1 MALHLRSTLASGRIG
16 SQAARRGRRECRSLS
31 WGMMKAPKGNLNAT
45 MTTGNPADRLDSWKE
60 IASYLRRD
68 VRTVQRW
75 EKKENLPVYR
85 HLHDKL
91 GSIYAYRNELT
102 EWFNGRQHSGA
113 TAGQQEGQ
121 AEKIKL
127 AVLPFGNLSGQKE
140 DAYFSDGLTEEMITQ
155 ITRLQASELAVI
167 ARTTAEH
174 YDSSSKSL
182 DQMNKELGV
191 GYVLEGKVRRGGN
204 RVRITA
210 QLIQLKDQ
218 TQVWAETY
226 ERDLSDVLSVQ
237 ADIAQGIA
245 REINL
250 ALNLSASVRLSDQQ
264 KGQSRVQPAA
274 YDAYLKGRYNL
285 HQMTPSAIS
294 KSIEDFE
301 RAIQADENYAPAHAG
316 LASAYALLAIAP
328 FDLLAPHEAMPKA
341 ERAARK
347 ALELDNSFAEAHTA
361 LALVNH
367 HYHWKWKEAEAGYE
381 RAIELNPDHA
391 DTHLWYSWMLLALG
405 KRDAAFDEIEQ
416 TMSIV
421 QETDPHRLVAV
432 HTTRAA
438 AFYFGREYQRAVE
451 ECEKAQQLDPE
462 YFMLH
467 FFAGR
472 AYMRLN
478 EYAKAI
484 AHLKQARTETGE
496 MPLMDAALG
505 LAYAVSGKMAE
516 TMKLA
521 ETFQKAAKKRYIPP
535 TYFGMLFAGLGD
547 KDKAMAWLEKAFEER
562 ADGLTWLNVEP
573 MLDEIR
579 SDPRFENLIRR
590 IGLTN

>member
-1 MALHLRSTLASGRIG
+1 
-16 SQAARRGRRECRSLS
+16 
-31 WGMMKAPKGNLNAT
+31 

-75 EKKENLPVYR
+75 EKKEGLPVYR

-102 EWFNGRQHSGA
+102 DWFNTRQQSGAAGGTAGRQD
-113 TAGQQEGQ
+113 GQ

-127 AVLPFGNLSGQKE
+127 AVLPFGNLSGAKE
-140 DAYFSDGLTEEMITQ
+140 DDYFSDGLTEEMITQ

-182 DQMNKELGV
+182 EQMKKDLAV
-191 GYVLEGKVRRGGN
+191 GYVLEGKVRRGGK
-204 RVRITA
+204 RVRITT

-218 TQVWAETY
+218 TQLWAETY

-237 ADIAQGIA
+237 ADIAQAIA

-250 ALNLSASVRLSDQQ
+250 ALNLSQSTRLSDLQ
-264 KGQSRVQPAA
+264 KGRGQVQPAA
-274 YDAYLKGRYNL
+274 YDAYLKARYNL

-301 RAIQADENYAPAHAG
+301 RAIGLDDKYAPAYAG

-328 FDLLAPHEAMPKA
+328 FDLLPPREAMPKA
-341 ERAARK
+341 EKAARK
-347 ALELDNSFAEAHTA
+347 ALELDSSFAEAHTA

-367 HYHWKWKEAEAGYE
+367 HYHWKWQEASDGYDQ
-381 RAIELNPDHA
+381 AIEVNPDHA
-391 DTHLWYSWMLLALG
+391 DTHLWYSWLLLALG
-405 KRDAAFDEIEQ
+405 RRDNAFDEIEQ

-438 AFYFGREYQRAVE
+438 AYYFGREYQRAVD
-451 ECEKAQQLDPE
+451 ECEKAEQLDSG

-467 FFAGR
+467 FIAGR

-478 EYAKAI
+478 EHAKAI

-505 LAYAVSGKMAE
+505 LAYAVSGKKAE

-521 ETFQKAAKKRYIPP
+521 EAFKAAAKKRYIPP

-547 KDKAMAWLEKAFEER
+547 KDKAMMWLEKAYEDR

-573 MLDEIR
+573 MLDEVR
-579 SDPRFENLIRR
+579 SDPRFQDLIRR
-590 IGLTN
+590 IGLVS

>member
-1 MALHLRSTLASGRIG
+1 MNI
-16 SQAARRGRRECRSLS
+16 
-31 WGMMKAPKGNLNAT
+31 
-45 MTTGNPADRLDSWKE
+45 GNPIDRLDSWKE

-75 EKKENLPVYR
+75 EKKEGLPVYR

-102 EWFNGRQHSGA
+102 EWFTTRQQSGA
-113 TAGQQEGQ
+113 TLASGNRDE
-121 AEKIKL
+121 APADKIKL
-127 AVLPFGNLSGQKE
+127 AVLPFGNLSGAKE
-140 DAYFSDGLTEEMITQ
+140 DDYFSDGLTEEMITQ

-182 DQMNKELGV
+182 DQMKKDLGV

-210 QLIQLKDQ
+210 QLIQMKDQ
-218 TQVWAETY
+218 TQLWAETY

-237 ADIAQGIA
+237 ADIAEAIA

-250 ALNLSASVRLSDQQ
+250 ALNLSQSTRLSDLQ
-264 KGQSRVQPAA
+264 KGRGQVQPAA
-274 YDAYLKGRYNL
+274 YDAYLKARYNL
-285 HQMTPSAIS
+285 HQMTPVAIS
-294 KSIEDFE
+294 KSIKDFE
-301 RAIQADENYAPAHAG
+301 EATFAEWHYAPAFAG

-328 FDLLAPHEAMPKA
+328 FDFLPPHEAMPAA
-341 ERAARK
+341 EKAARR
-347 ALELDNSFAEAHTA
+347 ALDIDNKCAEAHTA

-381 RAIELNPDHA
+381 LAIELNPDHA
-391 DTHLWYSWMLLALG
+391 DTHLWYSWLLLALG
-405 KRDAAFDEIEQ
+405 RRDAAFDEIEQ

-438 AFYFGREYQRAVE
+438 AYYFGREYQRAVD
-451 ECEKAQQLDPE
+451 ECEKAKQLDPK

-467 FFAGR
+467 FIAGR

-478 EYAKAI
+478 EHAKAI

-505 LAYAVSGKMAE
+505 LAYAVSGKKTE
-516 TMKLA
+516 TIKLA
-521 ETFQKAAKKRYIPP
+521 EAFKAAAKKRYIPP

-547 KDKAMAWLEKAFEER
+547 KDKAMMWLQKAYDDR

-573 MLDEIR
+573 MLDDVR
-579 SDPRFENLIRR
+579 SDPRFQELIRR
-590 IGLTN
+590 IGLV

>member
-1 MALHLRSTLASGRIG
+1 MNI
-16 SQAARRGRRECRSLS
+16 
-31 WGMMKAPKGNLNAT
+31 
-45 MTTGNPADRLDSWKE
+45 GNPIDRLDSWKE

-75 EKKENLPVYR
+75 EKKEGLPVYR

-102 EWFNGRQHSGA
+102 EWFTTRQQSGA
-113 TAGQQEGQ
+113 TLASGNRDE
-121 AEKIKL
+121 APADKIKL
-127 AVLPFGNLSGQKE
+127 AVLPFGNLSGAKG
-140 DAYFSDGLTEEMITQ
+140 DDYFSDGLTEEMITQ
-155 ITRLQASELAVI
+155 ITRLRASELAVI

-182 DQMNKELGV
+182 DQMKKDLGV

-218 TQVWAETY
+218 TQLWAETY

-237 ADIAQGIA
+237 ADIAEAIA

-250 ALNLSASVRLSDQQ
+250 ALNLSQSTRLSDLQ
-264 KGQSRVQPAA
+264 KGRGQVQPAA
-274 YDAYLKGRYNL
+274 YDAYLKARYNL
-285 HQMTPSAIS
+285 HQMTPVAIS
-294 KSIEDFE
+294 KSIKDFE
-301 RAIQADENYAPAHAG
+301 EATFAEWHYAPAFAG

-328 FDLLAPHEAMPKA
+328 FDFLPPHEAMPAA
-341 ERAARK
+341 EKAARR
-347 ALELDNSFAEAHTA
+347 ALDIDNKCAEAHTA

-381 RAIELNPDHA
+381 LAIELNPDHA
-391 DTHLWYSWMLLALG
+391 DTHLWYSWLLLALG
-405 KRDAAFDEIEQ
+405 RRDAAFDEIEQ

-438 AFYFGREYQRAVE
+438 AYYFGREYQRAVD
-451 ECEKAQQLDPE
+451 ECEKAKQLDPK

-467 FFAGR
+467 FIAGR

-478 EYAKAI
+478 EHAKAI

-505 LAYAVSGKMAE
+505 LAYAVSGKKTE
-516 TMKLA
+516 TIKLA
-521 ETFQKAAKKRYIPP
+521 EAFKAAAKKRYIPP

-547 KDKAMAWLEKAFEER
+547 KDKAMMWLQKAYDDR

-573 MLDEIR
+573 MLDDVR
-579 SDPRFENLIRR
+579 SDPRFQELIRR
-590 IGLTN
+590 IGLV

>member
-1 MALHLRSTLASGRIG
+1 
-16 SQAARRGRRECRSLS
+16 
-31 WGMMKAPKGNLNAT
+31 
-45 MTTGNPADRLDSWKE
+45 
-60 IASYLRRD
+60 
-68 VRTVQRW
+68 
-75 EKKENLPVYR
+75 
-85 HLHDKL
+85 
-91 GSIYAYRNELT
+91 
-102 EWFNGRQHSGA
+102 
-113 TAGQQEGQ
+113 
-121 AEKIKL
+121 
-127 AVLPFGNLSGQKE
+127 VLPFGNLSGAKE
-140 DAYFSDGLTEEMITQ
+140 DDYFSDGLTEEMITQ

-182 DQMNKELGV
+182 DQMKKDLGV

-218 TQVWAETY
+218 TQLWAETY

-237 ADIAQGIA
+237 ADIAEAIA

-250 ALNLSASVRLSDQQ
+250 ALNLSQSTRLSDLQ
-264 KGQSRVQPAA
+264 KGRGQVQPAA
-274 YDAYLKGRYNL
+274 YDAYLKARYNL
-285 HQMTPSAIS
+285 HQMTPVAIS
-294 KSIEDFE
+294 KSIKDFE
-301 RAIQADENYAPAHAG
+301 EATFAEWHYAPAFAG

-328 FDLLAPHEAMPKA
+328 FDFLPPHEAMPAA
-341 ERAARK
+341 EKAARR
-347 ALELDNSFAEAHTA
+347 ALDIDNKCAEAHTA

-381 RAIELNPDHA
+381 LAIELNPDHA
-391 DTHLWYSWMLLALG
+391 DTHLWYSWLLLALG
-405 KRDAAFDEIEQ
+405 RRDAAFDEIEQ

-438 AFYFGREYQRAVE
+438 AYYFGREYQRAVD
-451 ECEKAQQLDPE
+451 ECEKAKQLDPK

-467 FFAGR
+467 FIAGR

-478 EYAKAI
+478 EHAKAI

-505 LAYAVSGKMAE
+505 LAYAVSGKKTE
-516 TMKLA
+516 TIKLA
-521 ETFQKAAKKRYIPP
+521 EAFKAAAKKRYIPP

-547 KDKAMAWLEKAFEER
+547 KDKAMMWLQKAYDDR

-573 MLDEIR
+573 MLDDVR
-579 SDPRFENLIRR
+579 SDPRFQELIRR
-590 IGLTN
+590 IGLV

>member
-1 MALHLRSTLASGRIG
+1 MQTMNIG
-16 SQAARRGRRECRSLS
+16 NPIGRR
-31 WGMMKAPKGNLNAT
+31 
-45 MTTGNPADRLDSWKE
+45 DSWKE

-75 EKKENLPVYR
+75 EKKEGLPVYR

-102 EWFNGRQHSGA
+102 EWFTTRQQSGA
-113 TAGQQEGQ
+113 TLASGNRDE
-121 AEKIKL
+121 APADKIKL
-127 AVLPFGNLSGQKE
+127 AVLPFGNLSGAKE
-140 DAYFSDGLTEEMITQ
+140 DDYFSDGLTEEMITQ
-155 ITRLQASELAVI
+155 ITRLRASELAVI

-182 DQMNKELGV
+182 DQMKKDLGV

-210 QLIQLKDQ
+210 QLIQMKDQ
-218 TQVWAETY
+218 TQLWAETY

-237 ADIAQGIA
+237 ADIAEAIA
-245 REINL
+245 RQINL
-250 ALNLSASVRLSDQQ
+250 ALNLSQSTRLSDLQ
-264 KGQSRVQPAA
+264 KGRGQVQPAA
-274 YDAYLKGRYNL
+274 YDAYLKARYNL
-285 HQMTPSAIS
+285 HQMTPVAIS
-294 KSIEDFE
+294 KSIKDFE
-301 RAIQADENYAPAHAG
+301 EATFAEWHYAPAFAG

-328 FDLLAPHEAMPKA
+328 FDFLPPHEAMPAA
-341 ERAARK
+341 EKAARR
-347 ALELDNSFAEAHTA
+347 ALDIDNKCAEAHTA

-381 RAIELNPDHA
+381 LAIELNPDHA
-391 DTHLWYSWMLLALG
+391 DTHLWYSWLLLALG
-405 KRDAAFDEIEQ
+405 RRDAAFDEIEQ

-438 AFYFGREYQRAVE
+438 AYYFGREYQRAVD
-451 ECEKAQQLDPE
+451 ECEKAKQLDPK

-467 FFAGR
+467 FIAGR

-478 EYAKAI
+478 EHAKAI

-505 LAYAVSGKMAE
+505 LAYAVSGKKTE
-516 TMKLA
+516 TIKLA
-521 ETFQKAAKKRYIPP
+521 EAFKAAAKKRYIPP

-547 KDKAMAWLEKAFEER
+547 KDKAMMWLQKAYDDR

-573 MLDEIR
+573 MLDDVR
-579 SDPRFENLIRR
+579 SDPRFQELIRR
-590 IGLTN
+590 IGLV

>member
-1 MALHLRSTLASGRIG
+1 
-16 SQAARRGRRECRSLS
+16 
-31 WGMMKAPKGNLNAT
+31 

-75 EKKENLPVYR
+75 EKKEGLPVYR

-102 EWFNGRQHSGA
+102 QWFNTRQQSGA
-113 TAGQQEGQ
+113 PAAIGNLQEASAQ
-121 AEKIKL
+121 KIKL
-127 AVLPFGNLSGQKE
+127 AVLPFGNLSGAKE
-140 DAYFSDGLTEEMITQ
+140 DDYFSDGLTEEMITQ
-155 ITRLQASELAVI
+155 ITRLQAPELAVI

-182 DQMNKELGV
+182 DQMKKDLGV

-218 TQVWAETY
+218 TQLWAETY

-237 ADIAQGIA
+237 ADIAQAIA

-250 ALNLSASVRLSDQQ
+250 ALNLSGSARLADTQ
-264 KGQSRVQPAA
+264 KSQRLVQPAA
-274 YDAYLKGRYNL
+274 YDAYLKARFKL

-301 RAIQADENYAPAHAG
+301 RAIQLDEKYAPAHAG

-328 FDLLAPHEAMPKA
+328 FDFLPPREAMPKA
-341 ERAARK
+341 EKAARK
-347 ALELDNSFAEAHTA
+347 SLELDSSFAEAHTA

-367 HYHWKWKEAEAGYE
+367 HYHWKWEEAQAGYE
-381 RAIELNPDHA
+381 LAIELNPDHA

-405 KRDAAFDEIEQ
+405 RRDAAFDEIEQ

-438 AFYFGREYQRAVE
+438 AYYFGREYQRAVD
-451 ECEKAQQLDPE
+451 ECEKAEQLDPE

-467 FFAGR
+467 FIAGR
-472 AYMRLN
+472 AHMRLN
-478 EYAKAI
+478 EHAKAI
-484 AHLKQARTETGE
+484 AHLKQARTETGD

-505 LAYAVSGKMAE
+505 LAYAVSGKKAE

-521 ETFQKAAKKRYIPP
+521 EAFKTAAKKRYIPP
-535 TYFGMLFAGLGD
+535 TYFGMLFAGLSD
-547 KDKAMAWLEKAFEER
+547 KDKAMMWLEKAYDDR

-573 MLDEIR
+573 MLDEVR
-579 SDPRFENLIRR
+579 SDPRFQDLIRK
-590 IGLTN
+590 IGLIN

>member
-1 MALHLRSTLASGRIG
+1 MS
-16 SQAARRGRRECRSLS
+16 
-31 WGMMKAPKGNLNAT
+31 
-45 MTTGNPADRLDSWKE
+45 TGNNLADRLDSWKE

-75 EKKENLPVYR
+75 EKKEGLPVHR

-102 EWFNGRQHSGA
+102 EWFTTRQQSGA
-113 TAGQQEGQ
+113 VAGQEGH

-127 AVLPFGNLSGQKE
+127 AVLPFGNLSGERE

-155 ITRLQASELAVI
+155 ITRLQASDLAVI

-182 DQMNKELGV
+182 DQMKKELGV
-191 GYVLEGKVRRGGN
+191 SYVLEGKVRRGGN

-210 QLIQLKDQ
+210 HLTQLKDQ

-237 ADIAQGIA
+237 ADIAQAIA
-245 REINL
+245 RQINL
-250 ALNLSASVRLSDQQ
+250 ALNLSETARLSGLQ
-264 KGQSRVQPAA
+264 KGLSRVQPAA

-285 HQMTPSAIS
+285 HEMTPSAIS
-294 KSIEDFE
+294 RSIEDFE
-301 RAIQADENYAPAHAG
+301 HAIQADEKYAPAYAG

-341 ERAARK
+341 EKAARK
-347 ALELDNSFAEAHTA
+347 ALELDGSFAEAHTA

-391 DTHLWYSWMLLALG
+391 DTHLWYSWMLLALAR
-405 KRDAAFDEIEQ
+405 RDAAFDEIEQ
-416 TMSIV
+416 TLSIV
-421 QETDPHRLVAV
+421 QETDPHRLVTV

-438 AFYFGREYQRAVE
+438 AYYFGREYQRAVE
-451 ECEKAQQLDPE
+451 ECEKAEQLDPG

-467 FFAGR
+467 FIAGR

-478 EYAKAI
+478 EHAKAI

-505 LAYAVSGKMAE
+505 LAYAVSGEMAE
-516 TMKLA
+516 TLKLA
-521 ETFQKAAKKRYIPP
+521 EAFQSAAKKRYIPP
-535 TYFGMLFAGLGD
+535 TYLGMLFAGLGD

-573 MLDEIR
+573 MLDEVR
-579 SDPRFENLIRR
+579 SDPRFESLIRR
-590 IGLTN
+590 IGLIS

>member
-1 MALHLRSTLASGRIG
+1 MATS
-16 SQAARRGRRECRSLS
+16 
-31 WGMMKAPKGNLNAT
+31 
-45 MTTGNPADRLDSWKE
+45 NPADRLDSWKE

-75 EKKENLPVYR
+75 EKKEGLPVYR

-91 GSIYAYRNELT
+91 GSIYAYRNELAD
-102 EWFNGRQHSGA
+102 WFNTRQQSGGTVA
-113 TAGQQEGQ
+113 TGHRQEGL

-127 AVLPFGNLSGQKE
+127 AVLSFGNLSGGKE
-140 DAYFSDGLTEEMITQ
+140 DDYFSDGLTEEMITQ
-155 ITRLQASELAVI
+155 ITRLQSSELAVI

-174 YDSSSKSL
+174 YDASSKSL
-182 DQMNKELGV
+182 DQMRKDLGV

-218 TQVWAETY
+218 TQLWAETY

-237 ADIAQGIA
+237 ADIAQAIA

-250 ALNLSASVRLSDQQ
+250 ALNLSQSARLSDLQ
-264 KGQSRVQPAA
+264 KANGKVQPAA
-274 YDAYLKGRYNL
+274 YDAYLKARYNL
-285 HQMTPSAIS
+285 HQMTPTAIS
-294 KSIEDFE
+294 KSIDDFE
-301 RAIQADENYAPAHAG
+301 RAIQLDEKYAPAYAG

-328 FDLLAPHEAMPKA
+328 FDLLPPREAMPKA
-341 ERAARK
+341 EKAARK
-347 ALELDNSFAEAHTA
+347 ALELDSAFAEAHTA

-367 HYHWKWKEAEAGYE
+367 HYHWKWEEAAAGYE
-381 RAIELNPDHA
+381 LAIELNPDHA
-391 DTHLWYSWMLLALG
+391 DTHLWYSWLLLALG
-405 KRDAAFDEIEQ
+405 RRDAAFDEIEQ

-432 HTTRAA
+432 HTTCAA
-438 AFYFGREYQRAVE
+438 AYYFGREYQRAVD
-451 ECEKAQQLDPE
+451 ECEKAKQLDPE

-467 FFAGR
+467 FIAGR

-478 EYAKAI
+478 QHAKAI

-505 LAYAVSGKMAE
+505 LAYAVSGKKAE

-521 ETFQKAAKKRYIPP
+521 EAFKAAAKKRYIPP

-547 KDKAMAWLEKAFEER
+547 KDKAMMWLEKAYDDR

-573 MLDEIR
+573 MLDEVR
-579 SDPRFENLIRR
+579 SDPRFQNLIRR
-590 IGLTN
+590 IGLVS

>member
-1 MALHLRSTLASGRIG
+1 M
-16 SQAARRGRRECRSLS
+16 
-31 WGMMKAPKGNLNAT
+31 PLNVVRYISKTGQGGTQT
-45 MTTGNPADRLDSWKE
+45 MTTGNPTDRLDSWKE

-75 EKKENLPVYR
+75 EKKEGLPVYR

-102 EWFNGRQHSGA
+102 DWFNTRQQSAAPVAVGNRD
-113 TAGQQEGQ
+113 EGP

-127 AVLPFGNLSGQKE
+127 AVLPFGNLSGAKE
-140 DAYFSDGLTEEMITQ
+140 DDYFSDGLTEEMITQ

-182 DQMNKELGV
+182 DQMKKDLGV
-191 GYVLEGKVRRGGN
+191 GYVLEGKVRRGGT

-218 TQVWAETY
+218 TQLWAETY

-237 ADIAQGIA
+237 ADIAQAIA

-250 ALNLSASVRLSDQQ
+250 ALNLSQSTRLSDLQ
-264 KGQSRVQPAA
+264 KGHGQIQPAA
-274 YDAYLKGRYNL
+274 YDAYLKARYNL
-285 HQMTPSAIS
+285 HQMTPAAIS

-301 RAIQADENYAPAHAG
+301 RAIQLDEKYAPAYAG

-328 FDLLAPHEAMPKA
+328 FDLLPPREAMPKA
-341 ERAARK
+341 EKAARK
-347 ALELDNSFAEAHTA
+347 ALELDSSFAEAHTA

-367 HYHWKWKEAEAGYE
+367 HYHWKWEEAEAGYE
-381 RAIELNPDHA
+381 LAIELNPDHA
-391 DTHLWYSWMLLALG
+391 DTHLWYSWLLLALG
-405 KRDAAFDEIEQ
+405 RRDAAFDEIEQ

-438 AFYFGREYQRAVE
+438 AYYFGREYQRAVD
-451 ECEKAQQLDPE
+451 ECEKAKQLDPE

-467 FFAGR
+467 FIAGR

-478 EYAKAI
+478 EHAKAI

-505 LAYAVSGKMAE
+505 LAYAVSGKKAE

-521 ETFQKAAKKRYIPP
+521 EAFKAAAKKRYIPP

-547 KDKAMAWLEKAFEER
+547 KDKAMMWLEKAYDDR

-573 MLDEIR
+573 MLDDVR
-579 SDPRFENLIRR
+579 SDPRFQDLIRR
-590 IGLTN
+590 IGLV

>member
-1 MALHLRSTLASGRIG
+1 
-16 SQAARRGRRECRSLS
+16 
-31 WGMMKAPKGNLNAT
+31 

-75 EKKENLPVYR
+75 EKKEGLPVYR

-102 EWFNGRQHSGA
+102 EWFNTRQQSGA
-113 TAGQQEGQ
+113 PVATGNRQEGP
-121 AEKIKL
+121 AEKVKL
-127 AVLPFGNLSGQKE
+127 AVLPFGNLSGAKE
-140 DAYFSDGLTEEMITQ
+140 DDYFSDGLTEEMITQ

-174 YDSSSKSL
+174 YDSSTKSL
-182 DQMNKELGV
+182 EQMKKELGV

-218 TQVWAETY
+218 TQLWAETY

-237 ADIAQGIA
+237 ADIAQAIA

-250 ALNLSASVRLSDQQ
+250 ALNLSQSTRLSDLQ
-264 KGQSRVQPAA
+264 KGHGQVKPAA
-274 YDAYLKGRYNL
+274 YDAYLKARYNL

-301 RAIQADENYAPAHAG
+301 LAIKLDEKYAPAHAG

-328 FDLLAPHEAMPKA
+328 FDLLPPREGMPKA
-341 ERAARK
+341 EKAARK
-347 ALELDNSFAEAHTA
+347 ALELDTSFAEAHTA

-367 HYHWKWKEAEAGYE
+367 HYHWKWEEAEAGYE
-381 RAIELNPDHA
+381 LGIELNPDHA
-391 DTHLWYSWMLLALG
+391 DTHLWYSWLLLALG
-405 KRDAAFDEIEQ
+405 RRDAAFDEIEQ

-438 AFYFGREYQRAVE
+438 AYYFGREYQRAVD
-451 ECEKAQQLDPE
+451 ECEKAKQLDPA

-467 FFAGR
+467 FIAGR

-478 EYAKAI
+478 EHAKAI
-484 AHLKQARTETGE
+484 AHLKQARTGTGE

-505 LAYAVSGKMAE
+505 LAYAVSGKKAE

-521 ETFQKAAKKRYIPP
+521 EAFKAAAKKRYIPP

-547 KDKAMAWLEKAFEER
+547 KDKAMMWLEKAYDDR

-573 MLDEIR
+573 MLDEVR
-579 SDPRFENLIRR
+579 SDPRFQDLLRR

>member
-1 MALHLRSTLASGRIG
+1 MNI
-16 SQAARRGRRECRSLS
+16 
-31 WGMMKAPKGNLNAT
+31 
-45 MTTGNPADRLDSWKE
+45 GNPIDRLDSWKE

-75 EKKENLPVYR
+75 EKKEGLPVYR

-102 EWFNGRQHSGA
+102 EWFTTRQQSGA
-113 TAGQQEGQ
+113 TLASGNRDE
-121 AEKIKL
+121 APADKIKL
-127 AVLPFGNLSGQKE
+127 AVLPFGNLSGAKG
-140 DAYFSDGLTEEMITQ
+140 DDYFSDGLTEEMITQ
-155 ITRLQASELAVI
+155 ITRLRASELAVI

-182 DQMNKELGV
+182 DQMKKDLGV

-210 QLIQLKDQ
+210 QLIQMKDQ
-218 TQVWAETY
+218 TQLWAETY

-237 ADIAQGIA
+237 ADIAEAIA

-250 ALNLSASVRLSDQQ
+250 ALNLSQSTRLSDLQ
-264 KGQSRVQPAA
+264 KGRGQVQPAA
-274 YDAYLKGRYNL
+274 YDAYLKARYNL
-285 HQMTPSAIS
+285 HQMTPVAIS
-294 KSIEDFE
+294 KSIKDFE
-301 RAIQADENYAPAHAG
+301 EATFAEWHYAPAFAG

-328 FDLLAPHEAMPKA
+328 FDFLPPHEAMPAA
-341 ERAARK
+341 EKAARR
-347 ALELDNSFAEAHTA
+347 ALDIDNKCAEAHTA

-381 RAIELNPDHA
+381 LAIELNPDHA
-391 DTHLWYSWMLLALG
+391 DTHLWYSWLLLALG
-405 KRDAAFDEIEQ
+405 RRDAAFDEIEQ

-438 AFYFGREYQRAVE
+438 AYYFGREYQRAVD
-451 ECEKAQQLDPE
+451 ECEKAKQLDPK

-467 FFAGR
+467 FIAGR

-478 EYAKAI
+478 EHAKAI

-505 LAYAVSGKMAE
+505 LAYAVSGKKTE
-516 TMKLA
+516 TIKLA
-521 ETFQKAAKKRYIPP
+521 EAFKAAAKKRYIPP

-547 KDKAMAWLEKAFEER
+547 KDKAMMWLQKAYDDR

-573 MLDEIR
+573 MLDDVR
-579 SDPRFENLIRR
+579 SDPRFQELIRR
-590 IGLTN
+590 IGLV

>member
-1 MALHLRSTLASGRIG
+1 MS
-16 SQAARRGRRECRSLS
+16 
-31 WGMMKAPKGNLNAT
+31 
-45 MTTGNPADRLDSWKE
+45 TGNPADRLDSWKE

-75 EKKENLPVYR
+75 EKKEGLPVYR

-102 EWFNGRQHSGA
+102 EWFKARQQSSAGTAAGR
-113 TAGQQEGQ
+113 ENGQ
-121 AEKIKL
+121 ADKIKL
-127 AVLPFGNLSGQKE
+127 AVLRFGNLSGAAE
-140 DAYFSDGLTEEMITQ
+140 DDYFSDGLTEEMITQ
-155 ITRLQASELAVI
+155 ITRLQAPELAVI

-174 YDSSSKSL
+174 YDSSSKSME
-182 DQMNKELGV
+182 QMKKDLGV
-191 GYVLEGKVRRGGN
+191 GYVLEGRVRRGGN

-210 QLIQLKDQ
+210 QLIHLKDQ
-218 TQVWAETY
+218 TQLWAETY

-237 ADIAQGIA
+237 ADIAQAIA

-250 ALNLSASVRLSDQQ
+250 ALNLSERTRLSDLQ
-264 KGQSRVQPAA
+264 KGQGRVQPAA
-274 YDAYLKGRYNL
+274 YDAYLKARYNL
-285 HQMTPSAIS
+285 HRMTPSAIS

-301 RAIQADENYAPAHAG
+301 RAIQSDPNYAPAHAG

-328 FDLLAPHEAMPKA
+328 FDFLPPHEAMPKA
-341 ERAARK
+341 EKAARK
-347 ALELDNSFAEAHTA
+347 SLELDSSFAEAHTA

-367 HYHWKWKEAEAGYE
+367 HYHWKWKEAETGYE
-381 RAIELNPDHA
+381 QAIELNPDHA
-391 DTHLWYSWMLLALG
+391 DTHLWYSWLLLALG
-405 KRDAAFDEIEQ
+405 RRDAAFDEIEQ

-438 AFYFGREYQRAVE
+438 AYYFGREFKRAVE
-451 ECEKAQQLDPE
+451 ECEKAEQLDPQ

-467 FFAGR
+467 FIAGR
-472 AYMRLN
+472 AHMRMG
-478 EYAKAI
+478 EHAKAI
-484 AHLKQARTETGE
+484 AHLKSAQTTGE

-505 LAYAVSGKMAE
+505 LAYAVSGKKE
-516 TMKLA
+516 QTVKLA
-521 ETFQKAAKKRYIPP
+521 EAFKSAAKKRYIPP

-547 KDKAMAWLEKAFEER
+547 KDKALLWLEKAFAER

-573 MLDEIR
+573 MLDEVR
-579 SDPRFENLIRR
+579 SDPRFQELIRR
-590 IGLTN
+590 IGLT

>member
-1 MALHLRSTLASGRIG
+1 MNI
-16 SQAARRGRRECRSLS
+16 
-31 WGMMKAPKGNLNAT
+31 
-45 MTTGNPADRLDSWKE
+45 GNPIDRLDSWKE

-75 EKKENLPVYR
+75 EKKEGLPVYR

-102 EWFNGRQHSGA
+102 EWFTTRQQSGA
-113 TAGQQEGQ
+113 TLASGNRDE
-121 AEKIKL
+121 APADKIKL
-127 AVLPFGNLSGQKE
+127 AVLPFGNLSGAKE
-140 DAYFSDGLTEEMITQ
+140 DDYFSDGLTEEMITQ
-155 ITRLQASELAVI
+155 ITRLRASELAVI

-182 DQMNKELGV
+182 DQMKKDLGV

-210 QLIQLKDQ
+210 QLIQMKDQ
-218 TQVWAETY
+218 TQLWAETY

-237 ADIAQGIA
+237 ADIAEAIA

-250 ALNLSASVRLSDQQ
+250 ALNLSQSTRLSDLQ
-264 KGQSRVQPAA
+264 KGRGQVQPAA
-274 YDAYLKGRYNL
+274 YDAYLKARYNL
-285 HQMTPSAIS
+285 HQMTPVAIS
-294 KSIEDFE
+294 KSIKDFE
-301 RAIQADENYAPAHAG
+301 EATFAEWHYAPAFAG

-328 FDLLAPHEAMPKA
+328 FDFLPPHEAMPAA
-341 ERAARK
+341 EKAARR
-347 ALELDNSFAEAHTA
+347 ALDIDNKCAEAHTA

-381 RAIELNPDHA
+381 LAIELNPDHA
-391 DTHLWYSWMLLALG
+391 DTHLWYSWLLLALG
-405 KRDAAFDEIEQ
+405 RRDAAFDEIEQ

-438 AFYFGREYQRAVE
+438 AYYFGREYQRAVD
-451 ECEKAQQLDPE
+451 ECEKAKQLDPK

-467 FFAGR
+467 FIAGR

-478 EYAKAI
+478 EHAKAI

-505 LAYAVSGKMAE
+505 LAYAVSGKKTE
-516 TMKLA
+516 TIKLA
-521 ETFQKAAKKRYIPP
+521 EAFKAAAKKRYIPP

-547 KDKAMAWLEKAFEER
+547 KDKAMMWLQKAYDDR

-573 MLDEIR
+573 MLDDVR
-579 SDPRFENLIRR
+579 SDPRFQELIRR
-590 IGLTN
+590 IGLV

>member
-1 MALHLRSTLASGRIG
+1 MATS
-16 SQAARRGRRECRSLS
+16 
-31 WGMMKAPKGNLNAT
+31 
-45 MTTGNPADRLDSWKE
+45 NPADRLDSWKE

-75 EKKENLPVYR
+75 EKKEGLPVYR

-102 EWFNGRQHSGA
+102 DWFNTRQQSGGTVA
-113 TAGQQEGQ
+113 TGHRQEGL

-127 AVLPFGNLSGQKE
+127 AVLPFGNLSGAKE
-140 DAYFSDGLTEEMITQ
+140 DDYFSDGLTEEMITQ

-174 YDSSSKSL
+174 YDASSKSL
-182 DQMNKELGV
+182 DQMKKDLGV
-191 GYVLEGKVRRGGN
+191 GYVLEGKVRRAGN

-218 TQVWAETY
+218 TQLWAETY
-226 ERDLSDVLSVQ
+226 EHDLSDMLSVQ
-237 ADIAQGIA
+237 ADIAQAIA

-250 ALNLSASVRLSDQQ
+250 ALNLSQSARLSDLQ
-264 KGQSRVQPAA
+264 KANGKVQPAA
-274 YDAYLKGRYNL
+274 YDAYLKARYNL
-285 HQMTPSAIS
+285 HQMTPAAIS

-301 RAIQADENYAPAHAG
+301 RAIQLDEKYAPAYAG

-328 FDLLAPHEAMPKA
+328 FDLLPPREAMPKA
-341 ERAARK
+341 EKAARK
-347 ALELDNSFAEAHTA
+347 ALELDSAFAEAHTA

-367 HYHWKWKEAEAGYE
+367 HYHWKWEEAAAGYE
-381 RAIELNPDHA
+381 LAIELNPDHA
-391 DTHLWYSWMLLALG
+391 DTHLWYSWLLLALG
-405 KRDAAFDEIEQ
+405 RRDAAFDEIEQ

-432 HTTRAA
+432 HTTCAA
-438 AFYFGREYQRAVE
+438 AYYFGREYQRAVD
-451 ECEKAQQLDPE
+451 ECEKAKQLDPE

-467 FFAGR
+467 FIAGR

-478 EYAKAI
+478 QHAKAI

-505 LAYAVSGKMAE
+505 LAYAVSGKKAE

-521 ETFQKAAKKRYIPP
+521 EAFKAAAKKRYIPP

-547 KDKAMAWLEKAFEER
+547 KDKAMMWLEKAYDDR

-573 MLDEIR
+573 MLDEVR
-579 SDPRFENLIRR
+579 SDPRFQNLIRR
-590 IGLTN
+590 IGLV